1 MKELFIKRIEE
12 LDLNDSEKE
21 FIFENISIFTK
32 IYLRGIRD
40 AALSLEEI
48 ILLQFLM
55 NYKSI
60 YNVFYLSFFFFSS
73 SITKFI

>member
-40 AALSLEEI
+40 AALSLEE
-48 ILLQFLM
+48 
-55 NYKSI
+55 KD
-60 YNVFYLSFFFFSS
+60 
-73 SITKFI
+73 

>member
-12 LDLNDSEKE
+12 LNLNDSEKE

-40 AALSLEEI
+40 SALSLEE
-48 ILLQFLM
+48 
-55 NYKSI
+55 KD
-60 YNVFYLSFFFFSS
+60 
-73 SITKFI
+73 